1 MKTAGKEM
9 YRMLHEASGC
19 RTPYFHVPVRLA
31 YRLAAHM
38 EKKAKKTGE
47 KPMMTSFSVYNLDRN
62 NTFDYSKAERELG
75 YRTRPCE
82 ETLRDK
88 AQWLAAEGFPD
99 NGNRESQARMRERTY
114 NRGDREYGKY
124 YKSENNRNKNR
135 NDRKINIYNIIL
147 QIILDLC
154 DLRSSR
160 ILHRNNMVLD
170 RFSGVFQQDG
180 VTGGPLFKNRPALRK
195 KIM

>member
-1 MKTAGKEM
+1 MC
-9 YRMLHEASGC
+9 RMLHEASGC
-19 RTPYFHVPVRLA
+19 RTPYFHVPVRLV

-47 KPMMTSFSVYNLDRN
+47 KPMMTSFAVYNLDRN

-82 ETLRDK
+82 ETLRDE

-114 NRGDREYGKY
+114 NRGDREYGK
-124 YKSENNRNKNR
+124 
-135 NDRKINIYNIIL
+135 
-147 QIILDLC
+147 
-154 DLRSSR
+154 
-160 ILHRNNMVLD
+160 
-170 RFSGVFQQDG
+170 
-180 VTGGPLFKNRPALRK
+180 
-195 KIM
+195 